1 MKRVGIIGYGN
12 MGQAIAERIKTKYQV
27 YVFEKEQSKTQNLSG
42 ISVTSNIEDLLRK
55 VVNIILAVKPQD
67 FEIVLNKIKSLIKGK
82 LIISIAAGISTS
94 YIEKQLGRVRVIR
107 VMPNLAVKVGKGMIC
122 LSKGRYSF
130 VGELG
135 FVRRIFSY
143 LGKTML
149 VKEDLMDAVTAVSG
163 SGPGYF
169 YDLIKN
175 ETPDE
180 WEDYGKNIFI
190 PQLSSIAKEIGFTK
204 QQAEILAKTTLQGSI
219 ALLKQT
225 GLSPEILCAQVCSKG
240 GTTEAGLAVL
250 RCTNSLEEAVKA
262 ALQRA
267 RDLAK
272 QRALPLSPTQ

>member
-55 VVNIILAVKPQD
+55 VANIILAVKPQD
-67 FEIVLNKIKSLIKGK
+67 FEIVLNKIKSLVKGK

-94 YIEKQLGRVRVIR
+94 YIEKQLGRVRVVR

-130 VGELG
+130 LGDLG
-135 FVRRIFSY
+135 FVQKIFSY
-143 LGKTML
+143 LGKTMRL
-149 VKEDLMDAVTAVSG
+149 EEDLMNEVTVISG

-175 ETPDE
+175 KTPEE
-180 WEDYGKNIFI
+180 WEDYSKNIFI
-190 PQLSSIAKEIGFTK
+190 PQLSSIAKEIGFSE
-204 QQAEILAKTTLQGSI
+204 QQAEILTKTTVEGSI
-219 ALLKQT
+219 ALLKET
-225 GLSPEILCAQVCSKG
+225 GLSPEILCSQVCSKG

-250 RCTNSLEEAVKA
+250 RLTNSLEQAVKA

-267 RDLAK
+267 GDLAK
-272 QRALPLSPTQ
+272 EG